1 MTIPISLSTRSIA
14 TAMLLVAA
22 IVVLIA
28 TLAVTLWSVLGAEP
42 QLIGPTRWLEAMRT
56 FA

>member
-1 MTIPISLSTRSIA
+1 MTIPTLLTVRSIA
-14 TAMLLVAA
+14 TTMLLVAA
-22 IVVLIA
+22 LVALIA
-28 TLAVTLWSVLGAEP
+28 ALAVVVWSVLGTEP

>member
-1 MTIPISLSTRSIA
+1 MTIPNALSARSIA
-14 TAMLLVAA
+14 VAMLLVGAMVA
-22 IVVLIA
+22 LIA
-28 TLAVTLWSVLGAEP
+28 ALAVVLWSVLGPEP